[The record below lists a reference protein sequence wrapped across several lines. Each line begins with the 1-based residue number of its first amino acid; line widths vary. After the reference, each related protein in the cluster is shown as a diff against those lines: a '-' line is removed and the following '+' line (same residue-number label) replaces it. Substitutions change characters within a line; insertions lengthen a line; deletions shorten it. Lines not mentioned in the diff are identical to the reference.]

1 MDVFRA
7 KLNGSSYCRGQ
18 STRRDHK
25 PYEPYKLY
33 ELYTSSF
40 SFIIVNRFSFSI
52 VLRKFAP

>member
-18 STRRDHK
+18 SARRVHK
-25 PYEPYKLY
+25 PYELYEPYK
-33 ELYTSSF
+33 LYTSSF